1 MAQQSKREEALARF
15 QTALHMKQECLA
27 ELEQSMKAAYKER
40 TGESADHFFALW
52 WKDYRS
58 SVVDAEGQVN
68 YATIILRN
76 DNPRLSHIIKEF
88 TDTVQLLSQKPE
100 ED

>member
-40 TGESADHFFALW
+40 TGESADHFFAL
-52 WKDYRS
+52 
-58 SVVDAEGQVN
+58 
-68 YATIILRN
+68 
-76 DNPRLSHIIKEF
+76 
-88 TDTVQLLSQKPE
+88 
-100 ED
+100 